1 MKKQLLIAA
10 LAVATSLSAF
20 GQGYVSFASTKAQG
34 VWYGPSSQSPGSPAA
49 LGNAGITVGFMWAA
63 QGSVPTVGSSG
74 TPTNSSTNPN
84 WAQVLGDPAFHFAT
98 NGSALVSVAL
108 NNTGLGQA
116 GWGYDPG
123 TGAGKSFAL
132 VGTTAGATYAFLT
145 VAWSST
151 YANPWL
157 AAANN
162 SFVGY
167 SNPFNYVTG
176 PDSGAAVSTFAASG
190 QNAFGV
196 QPTVVP
202 EPATFALA
210 GLGAA
215 ALLVFR
221 RRK

>member
-1 MKKQLLIAA
+1 MKKQLIIAA

-20 GQGYVSFASTKAQG
+20 GQGYVSFASTKNQG
-34 VWYGPSSQSPGSPAA
+34 AWYGPSSQAPGSAAA

-74 TPTNSSTNPN
+74 TPTNSSVIPN
-84 WAQVLGDPAFHFAT
+84 WAQILGDPAFHFAT
-98 NGSALVSVAL
+98 NGSTLVSVAV
-108 NNTGLGQA
+108 NNSGLAQG
-116 GWGYDPG
+116 GWGYNP
-123 TGAGKSFAL
+123 GAGAGASFAL
-132 VGTTAGATYAFLT
+132 AGSTAGATYTFLT
-145 VAWSST
+145 VAWNST
-151 YANPWL
+151 YANPFL
-157 AAANN
+157 AAANS
-162 SFVGY
+162 SFVGF
-167 SNPFNYVTG
+167 SNPFNYSTG
-176 PDSGAAVSTFAASG
+176 TDAGAAVSSFAASG

-196 QPTVVP
+196 QPIP

>member
-1 MKKQLLIAA
+1 MKKQLIIAV
-10 LAVATSLSAF
+10 LAIATSLSAF

-34 VWYGPSSQSPGSPAA
+34 VWYGPSSQSPGSAA
-49 LGNAGITVGFMWAA
+49 VLGNAGITVGFMWAA

-74 TPTNSSTNPN
+74 TPTSASAVVN
-84 WAQVLGDPAFHFAT
+84 WAQILGDPAFHFAT
-98 NGSALVSVAL
+98 NGSSLVSVAL
-108 NNTGLGQA
+108 NNSGLAQG

-132 VGTTAGATYAFLT
+132 AGTTAGANYTFMT
-145 VAWSST
+145 VAWDSAF
-151 YANPWL
+151 ANPWL
-157 AAANN
+157 AAAAN
-162 SFVGY
+162 SFLGF
-167 SNPFNYVTG
+167 SNPFTYATG
-176 PDSGAAVSTFAASG
+176 TDAGAPVSTFAASG

-196 QPTVVP
+196 QPIP
-202 EPATFALA
+202 EPATFVLA